1 MGCAVNPN
9 RLFVRLG
16 AGIRRQEH
24 RAGFTLIE
32 LVVVISLLSF
42 VLVFSLPSFEGI
54 LGADQQKKFAR
65 WLMIKTRTLKEKALR
80 ERKLYRLHIGPDTGR
95 FWITTPE
102 MDEAA
107 LEQARDSGYRLPDE
121 ILVLD
126 VEYPENTLSTG
137 EAVIRF
143 YPAGYSD
150 KALIHV
156 EDGQSRQYSFF
167 IEPFL
172 PQVRMVPEYASFQD
186 AYR

>member
-1 MGCAVNPN
+1 MTPN
-9 RLFVRLG
+9 RLFICLQAGARGHESRL
-16 AGIRRQEH
+16 
-24 RAGFTLIE
+24 GFTLIE

-65 WLMIKTRTLKEKALR
+65 WLMVKTRTLKEKALR
-80 ERKLYRLHIGPDTGR
+80 ERKLYRLHVGADTGR
-95 FWITTPE
+95 FWITTPA
-102 MDEAA
+102 MDAEA
-107 LEQARDSGYRLPDE
+107 LEQARDAGYRLPDE

-126 VEYPENTLSTG
+126 LEYPGNKISTG

-172 PQVRMVPEYASFQD
+172 PQVRMVPEYVSFQD